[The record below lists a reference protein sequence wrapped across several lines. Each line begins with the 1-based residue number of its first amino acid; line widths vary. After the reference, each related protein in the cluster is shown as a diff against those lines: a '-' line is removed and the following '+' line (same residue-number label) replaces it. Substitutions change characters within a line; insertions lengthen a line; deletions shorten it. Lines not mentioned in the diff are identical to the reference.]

1 MDGGSST
8 DWRNWVKVYDNASVL
23 RVETTINNP
32 REFRILRVFKDAKG
46 RSERRWCPMN
56 KGVANFWRYFQVG
69 MASNRRYL
77 TALAAA
83 PSQRQRSR
91 RARRLVP
98 AAHQTRA
105 SPRPLRSA
113 TPSRPSPLPGR
124 AHRRER
130 HRRLPKRRPRRP
142 PLSPPALRSNRSSS
156 PLRPSITSH
165 SQAPRSWIGRQSPTP
180 TPLPT
185 HPPRTANPHRR
196 HLHPRPPIP
205 RRLPRRSLKNQ
216 HRHAATRKSLTVV

>member
-1 MDGGSST
+1 MSSGSCGSSK
-8 DWRNWVKVYDNASVL
+8 N
-23 RVETTINNP
+23 
-32 REFRILRVFKDAKG
+32 AKG

-77 TALAAA
+77 HR
-83 PSQRQRSR
+83 PRRRPPQRQRSR

-124 AHRRER
+124 AHRTGDVIVGFRNADLVA
-130 HRRLPKRRPRRP
+130 RLYPHP
-142 PLSPPALRSNRSSS
+142 PSDPNRSSS

-205 RRLPRRSLKNQ
+205 NAYL
-216 HRHAATRKSLTVV
+216 AAA